1 MPGEHAKLSP
11 SAYARWSVC
20 HLSIDMDDTLP
31 DTTSV
36 YADRG
41 TALHAEAEAHLRKG
55 TNTDPLG
62 GEDAEIVQTY
72 IDYIRS
78 LAHG

>member
-1 MPGEHAKLSP
+1 MSEHAKLSP
-11 SAYARWSVC
+11 SAFSRWSTC
-20 HLSIDMDDTLP
+20 HLSIDMDALMP
-31 DTTSV
+31 DSTSA

-41 TALHAEAEAHLRKG
+41 TALHAEAERHLNKG

-72 IDYIRS
+72 IDYVRS
-78 LAHG
+78 LVHV